1 MYLRPERATFIYSMS
16 EHFYE
21 GEDNREQREVWE
33 NWMRHFKIGFEKAHC
48 SGHASMKDL
57 KEFVRKVKPD
67 VLIPVHTLD
76 EEGFRD
82 FHSDVRM
89 PEKGKAMKI

>member
-1 MYLRPERATFIYSMS
+1 
-16 EHFYE
+16 
-21 GEDNREQREVWE
+21 
-33 NWMRHFKIGFEKAHC
+33 
-48 SGHASMKDL
+48 MKDL

-76 EEGFRD
+76 AEGFRD

-89 PEKGKAMKI
+89 PEKGKTMKI